1 MNIAVIGS
9 GGREHSICFKLK
21 QSRTINKIFCIPGNA
36 GTSELA
42 QNIDIDI
49 LNFKNIS
56 NFLKNNNT
64 KIVFVGPEV
73 PLVNGIK
80 DYLEKKGF
88 FIFGPSKAASRL
100 EKSKSF
106 TKSLCKKYKIPTANY
121 KSFNNTK
128 GVKNYIHRMNTPIV
142 IKADGLA
149 SGKGV
154 FICKNKK
161 IALKKCAEI
170 NKGKFKSSRK
180 FVIEEF
186 LSGEEASYFILSD
199 GKNYKFFGTAQD
211 HKRIGEGDTGPNTGG
226 MGAYSPSYIIND
238 TVEEKVKKQ
247 IIEPTLKGLKKLG
260 CPFVGILYAG
270 LIIEN
275 NQPKLIEYN
284 IRLGDPECQVLMM
297 RLKTDLLKI
306 ILACKKKQINKI
318 KINWSNKK
326 AITIVASSK
335 GYPNKKDR
343 VSEIKNLD
351 RISLNNNQYIFH
363 ASTFKKNDKIFSSG
377 GRVLNSTALDK
388 NLKSARN
395 TCIRMLKKINWKDKY
410 FRRDIGWRAINN

>member
-1 MNIAVIGS
+1 
-9 GGREHSICFKLK
+9 
-21 QSRTINKIFCIPGNA
+21 
-36 GTSELA
+36 
-42 QNIDIDI
+42 
-49 LNFKNIS
+49 
-56 NFLKNNNT
+56 
-64 KIVFVGPEV
+64 
-73 PLVNGIK
+73 
-80 DYLEKKGF
+80 
-88 FIFGPSKAASRL
+88 L

-121 KSFNNTK
+121 KSFNSMK
-128 GVKNYIHRMNTPIV
+128 GVKNYINKMNVPIV

-154 FICKNKK
+154 FICKNKT
-161 IALKKCAEI
+161 IALKKCKDI
-170 NKGKFKSSRK
+170 NKGIFKSSKR

-199 GKNYKFFGTAQD
+199 GKSYKFFGTAQD

-226 MGAYSPSYIIND
+226 MGAYSPSNIIND
-238 TVEEKVKKQ
+238 IVEEKVKKQ

-297 RLKTDLLKI
+297 RLQTDLLKI
-306 ILACKKKQINKI
+306 ILACKKKQVNKI
-318 KINWSNKK
+318 DINWSNKK

-335 GYPNKKDR
+335 GYPNKKNKI
-343 VSEIKNLD
+343 SEIKNLD
-351 RISLNNNQYIFH
+351 KISLSNNHYIFH
-363 ASTFKKNDKIFSSG
+363 AATFKKNNRIFSSG

-410 FRRDIGWRAINN
+410 FRKDIGWRAINS

>member
-21 QSRTINKIFCIPGNA
+21 QSKHINKIFCIPGNA
-36 GTSELA
+36 GTNKVAENI
-42 QNIDIDI
+42 NIDILD
-49 LNFKNIS
+49 FKNIS
-56 NFLKNNNT
+56 NFLKNNNI
-64 KIVFVGPEV
+64 KVVFVGPEI
-73 PLVNGIK
+73 PLVKGIK

-88 FIFGPSKAASRL
+88 FVFGPSKAASRL

-106 TKSLCKKYKIPTANY
+106 TKKLCKKYKIPTAQY
-121 KSFNNTK
+121 KSFSSMK
-128 GVKNYIHRMNTPIV
+128 GVKDYIKNMNTPIV

-154 FICKNKK
+154 SICNSKN
-161 IALKKCAEI
+161 IALKKCKEI
-170 NKGKFKSSRK
+170 NEGKFKSSKK

-199 GKNYKFFGTAQD
+199 GKSYKFFGTAQD

-226 MGAYSPSYIIND
+226 MGAYSPSNII
-238 TVEEKVKKQ
+238 TSKVEEKIKKK
-247 IIEPTLKGLKKLG
+247 IIEPTLKGLKVLG

-270 LIIEN
+270 LIIKDG
-275 NQPKLIEYN
+275 QPKLIEYN

-306 ILACKKKQINKI
+306 IIACKKKQINKLA
-318 KINWSNKK
+318 INWNNKK

-335 GYPNKKDR
+335 GYPGKQSK
-343 VSEIKNLD
+343 VSEIKNTNKIL
-351 RISLNNNQYIFH
+351 LNNNQYLFH
-363 ASTFKKNDKIFSSG
+363 ASTFNKNNRIFTSG
-377 GRVLNSTALDK
+377 GRVLNATAINK
-388 NLKSARN
+388 NLRSGRN
-395 TCIRMLKKINWKDKY
+395 TCINMLKKINWKDKY
-410 FRRDIGWRAINN
+410 FRKDIGWRAIDI

>member
-1 MNIAVIGS
+1 
-9 GGREHSICFKLK
+9 
-21 QSRTINKIFCIPGNA
+21 
-36 GTSELA
+36 
-42 QNIDIDI
+42 
-49 LNFKNIS
+49 
-56 NFLKNNNT
+56 
-64 KIVFVGPEV
+64 
-73 PLVNGIK
+73 
-80 DYLEKKGF
+80 
-88 FIFGPSKAASRL
+88 
-100 EKSKSF
+100 
-106 TKSLCKKYKIPTANY
+106 
-121 KSFNNTK
+121 
-128 GVKNYIHRMNTPIV
+128 MNTPIV

-226 MGAYSPSYIIND
+226 MGAYSPSNIIND
-238 TVEEKVKKQ
+238 MVEEKVKKQ